1 MKKVVIASLVML
13 MGITTQA
20 QTKTDN
26 ATLNVRLN
34 PIQTLVVNSGQKTVN
49 LDYTST
55 SHYSTG
61 VSSKQENH
69 LNVFSTGGFE
79 VKVKSSSAELTNAS
93 TAGPNGNIDAST
105 IQIVASPGTQQAL
118 TDPNASYKDPVTLS
132 TTEGVLVSSTKGA
145 RDKNIDI
152 EYKAAG
158 NDAYLDHYVAN
169 QTPTVFSTSVIY
181 TIYAK

>member
-20 QTKTDN
+20 QTNTDN

-34 PIQTLVVNSGQKTVN
+34 PIQTLVVNPAQETVN
-49 LDYTST
+49 LDYTT
-55 SHYSTG
+55 TNHYSTG

-93 TAGPNGNIDAST
+93 TAGPNGNINAST
-105 IQIVASPGTQQAL
+105 IQIVASQGKEQAL
-118 TDPNASYKDPVTLS
+118 ANADYKSAVTLS